1 MGTQSD
7 HAVND
12 NSVQKLV
19 PVVLQSVPHNNMG
32 TQSHHAVNDNSVQKL
47 VPVVLQS
54 VPHNNM
60 GTQSHHAVNDKGLGG
75 PAVRL
80 LPGEQQTR
88 GSVPTFS
95 DRVLPLT

>member
-1 MGTQSD
+1 MGRQSD

-32 TQSHHAVNDNSVQKL
+32 TQSDHAVNDNSVQKL

-54 VPHNNM
+54 VPHNNV

-80 LPGEQQTR
+80 RLESSRPGDP
-88 GSVPTFS
+88 S
-95 DRVLPLT
+95 PLSLIESYH

>member
-1 MGTQSD
+1 MGTQSH

-19 PVVLQSVPHNNMG
+19 PVVLQSVPYNMG

-80 LPGEQQTR
+80 LPG
-88 GSVPTFS
+88 SIPTFS